1 MKLKAEGIETAIGT
15 WNMPMTSYFRSR
27 YGYRMFDFP
36 VSDSVFKRSLT
47 LPLYEGMEK
56 PQQPYVIQQI
66 LHKAIDE
73 APQ

>member
-1 MKLKAEGIETAIGT
+1 
-15 WNMPMTSYFRSR
+15 MTSYFRSR